1 MKTLIAEDDLTS
13 RLLLH
18 GMLKRYGPCD
28 VVPNGRRAVEMVSAS
43 LQGGALYDLICLDI
57 MMPEMDGRQALK
69 AIRSAEAQDGRACA
83 KVLMTTALRDK
94 DNVLGSFR
102 DQADG
107 YLIKPIQKAKLLE
120 YLRSFE
126 FDDGSVDHG

>member
-1 MKTLIAEDDLTS
+1 MRTLIAEDDLTS

-18 GMLKRYGPCD
+18 GMLKRYGQCD
-28 VVPNGRRAVEMVSAS
+28 VVPNGRRAVEAVSAA
-43 LQGGALYDLICLDI
+43 LQTHALYDLICLDI
-57 MMPEMDGRQALK
+57 MMPELDGRQALK
-69 AIRSAEAQDGRACA
+69 EIRLAELRDGRAAA
-83 KVLMTTALRDK
+83 KVLMTTSLRDK
-94 DNVLGSFR
+94 ENVLGAFR

-126 FDDGSVDHG
+126 LDDGSIDHD

>member
-18 GMLKRYGPCD
+18 GLLKRYGQCD
-28 VVPNGRRAVEMVSAS
+28 VVTNGRRALEAVSAS
-43 LQGGALYDLICLDI
+43 LQTNALYDLICLDI

-69 AIRSAEAQDGRACA
+69 EIRLIESRDGRPSA

-102 DQADG
+102 EQADG

-126 FDDGSVDHG
+126 LDDGTIEHG

>member
-18 GMLKRYGPCD
+18 GLLKRYGPCD
-28 VVPNGRRAVEMVSAS
+28 VVTNGKRAVEAVSVS
-43 LQGGALYDLICLDI
+43 LRNNALYDLICLDI

-69 AIRSAEAQDGRACA
+69 EIRLAESRDGRAAA

-94 DNVLGSFR
+94 DNVLGAFR
-102 DQADG
+102 EQADG
-107 YLIKPIQKAKLLE
+107 YLVKPIQRAKLLE

-126 FDDGSVDHG
+126 LDDGSLQHG

>member
-1 MKTLIAEDDLTS
+1 MRTLIAEDDLTS

-18 GMLKRYGPCD
+18 GLLKRYGACD
-28 VVPNGRRAVEMVSAS
+28 VVPNGRRAVEAVSAA
-43 LQGGALYDLICLDI
+43 LQANSLYDLICLDI
-57 MMPEMDGRQALK
+57 MMPEMDGREALK
-69 AIRSAEAQDGRACA
+69 EIRLIESRDGRPFA

-94 DNVLGSFR
+94 DNVIGAFR

-107 YLIKPIQKAKLLE
+107 YLVKPIQKAKLLE

-126 FDDGSVDHG
+126 LDDGSIEHG

>member
-18 GMLKRYGPCD
+18 GLLKRYGPCD
-28 VVPNGRRAVEMVSAS
+28 VVTNGKRAVEAVSAS
-43 LQGGALYDLICLDI
+43 LRTNALYDLICLDI

-69 AIRSAEAQDGRACA
+69 EIRLIESRDGRPAA

-94 DNVLGSFR
+94 DNVLGAFR
-102 DQADG
+102 EQADG
-107 YLIKPIQKAKLLE
+107 YLVKPIQKAKLLE
-120 YLRSFE
+120 YLISFE
-126 FDDGSVDHG
+126 LSDGSIEHG

>member
-18 GMLKRYGPCD
+18 GLLKRYGPCD
-28 VVPNGRRAVEMVSAS
+28 VVTNGKRALEAVSVA
-43 LQGGALYDLICLDI
+43 LRTNALYDLICLDI

-69 AIRSAEAQDGRACA
+69 EIRLAESQDGRAAA

-94 DNVLGSFR
+94 DNVLGAFR
-102 DQADG
+102 EQADG
-107 YLIKPIQKAKLLE
+107 YLVKPIQKAKLLE

-126 FDDGSVDHG
+126 LDDGSIEHG